1 MLNLMNLQKNEN
13 DQQTMT
19 ARLRSVGLVESIHGL
34 LLLSKP
40 RGGDDG
46 QIVAGQLMIISA
58 NESIRIRIEENC

>member
-1 MLNLMNLQKNEN
+1 MLNLMNLQKSGN

-46 QIVAGQLMIISA
+46 Q
-58 NESIRIRIEENC
+58 NCGGAIDDHQCE